1 VSRLLVALALA
12 STAACGGGGAVTPPP
27 SFESPAALRGAVT
40 GYPAGVVPDDW
51 IVSVIQRELKDDAVT
66 RTEAIGATSD
76 HGVVV
81 LTGSV
86 TTLFASQRALD
97 IAHLVRG
104 VRAIVDRIDLAAVP
118 RPDNDLQIE
127 AGTALRRDPVTARQ
141 KLQAHVE
148 HGVALLTGE
157 VDSPAIRTA
166 ALEDLQVIPGLVSV
180 LDDVIVR
187 NVTGPDALLAAA
199 VRRSVSVDPWL
210 DGSRVRV
217 DAHRGVVRLDGWV
230 TSPQERARAEADA
243 WTASPAAVDV
253 QALEV
258 VPFADD
264 GTLRGSPRTQRSD
277 GDLQQSLLDA
287 FLHDGRVT
295 PFVPRVYVQGGVVV
309 LSGVAP
315 NAAVARAVDDDAWN
329 LPGVRAVRDFVRA
342 LPATPSSRATSG
354 SAGVARCRG

>member
-1 VSRLLVALALA
+1 VVALALA

-40 GYPAGVVPDDW
+40 GYPAGVVPDAW
-51 IVSVIQRELKDDAVT
+51 IIAVAQRELKDDPVT

-76 HGVVV
+76 HGILV

-86 TTLFASQRALD
+86 TTVLAAQRALD

-118 RPDNDLQIE
+118 RPDNDLE
-127 AGTALRRDPVTARQ
+127 LESGSALRRDPVTARQ
-141 KLQAHVE
+141 RLQAHVE

-166 ALEDLQVIPGLVSV
+166 ALEDLQAIPGLVSV
-180 LDDVIVR
+180 LDDVIVQS
-187 NVTGPDALLAAA
+187 VTGPDALLAAA

-210 DGSRVRV
+210 DGSRVHV
-217 DAHRGVVRLDGWV
+217 DARRGVVRLDGWV

-243 WTASPAAVDV
+243 WTGSPGDVDV
-253 QALEV
+253 QALQV

-264 GTLRGSPRTQRSD
+264 GTLRGAPRTPRSD
-277 GDLQQSLLDA
+277 GDLEQSLLDA

-329 LPGVRAVRDFVRA
+329 LPGVRAVRNFVRVRG
-342 LPATPSSRATSG
+342 ATPSSRET
-354 SAGVARCRG
+354 

>member
-1 VSRLLVALALA
+1 VRRLLVALALA

-27 SFESPAALRGAVT
+27 SFESPAALRGAET

-51 IVSVIQRELKDDAVT
+51 IVAVTRRELKDDPVT
-66 RTEAIGATSD
+66 RTETIGATSD
-76 HGVVV
+76 HGVLV

-86 TTLFASQRALD
+86 TTLLAAQRALD

-118 RPDNDLQIE
+118 RPDHDLE
-127 AGTALRRDPVTARQ
+127 LETDTALRRDPVATRQ
-141 KLQAHVE
+141 RLVAHVE
-148 HGVALLTGE
+148 HRAALLTGE
-157 VDSPAIRTA
+157 VDSPAVRSA
-166 ALEDLQVIPGLVSV
+166 ALEDLQAIPGLVSV

-217 DAHRGVVRLDGWV
+217 DVLRGVVRLDGWV

-243 WTASPAAVDV
+243 WTASPVGVDV
-253 QALEV
+253 QALQI

-277 GDLQQSLLDA
+277 GDLEQSLLDA

-342 LPATPSSRATSG
+342 RPVVPAGADDMR
-354 SAGVARCRG
+354 RR